1 RRERGLRA
9 GLQATSPRFR
19 FRAVPQERYN
29 LLLRE
34 GREMSAPRKRFD
46 LVAGRKYTTRNGEEK
61 VHWINCGEGV
71 EWDDGSITIQQ
82 RTVPVG
88 NWIVILPSSHST
100 P

>member
-1 RRERGLRA
+1 
-9 GLQATSPRFR
+9 
-19 FRAVPQERYN
+19 
-29 LLLRE
+29 
-34 GREMSAPRKRFD
+34 MSAPRKRFD

-88 NWIVILPSSHST
+88 NWFDGTLRLFERREQSADRQPTRTSAPAAGFEDDDIPF
-100 P
+100 